1 MFYFLFHV
9 IYVNRF
15 IFAPSDHKA
24 TVGCHRRQGGSV
36 GMVSEVSHRSPGL
49 RENETDGQHRSH
61 NSSLKIQVY
70 NLQNQPMYPANGEK
84 LGTDTQIKAKR
95 LET

>member
-1 MFYFLFHV
+1 MFYLPFHV

-24 TVGCHRRQGGSV
+24 TVGCHRRQGGSM
-36 GMVSEVSHRSPGL
+36 GMVSEVSHRSQCL
-49 RENETDGQHRSH
+49 RENETAGQHRSH

-70 NLQNQPMYPANGEK
+70 NLQNQPMYPTNGEK
-84 LGTDTQIKAKR
+84 LGTDTQTKAKR